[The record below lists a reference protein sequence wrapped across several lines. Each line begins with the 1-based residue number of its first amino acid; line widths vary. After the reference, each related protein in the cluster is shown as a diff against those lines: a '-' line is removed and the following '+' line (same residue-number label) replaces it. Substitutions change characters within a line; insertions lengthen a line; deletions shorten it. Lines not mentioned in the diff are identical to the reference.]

1 MNDHNLR
8 LCVVVTILRAMHH
21 RKYPDA
27 SRALDLDQFVAVLCI
42 IHDHLDK
49 DLGRHL
55 GSFRPQSLIEPALSP
70 TAVPVDRIMKLV
82 DDFLR
87 TRTKERT

>member
-1 MNDHNLR
+1 MNDSNLR

-27 SRALDLDQFVAVLCI
+27 SRTLDLDLFVAVLCI

-49 DLGRHL
+49 DLGLHL
-55 GSFRPQSLIEPALSP
+55 GSFRPQSLVDPAIGKG
-70 TAVPVDRIMKLV
+70 AVPVDRIMKLV